1 VKTNGATPAETGHSM
16 SAPPESEDPDFRVH
30 AAWLAQVSEA
40 ADGRLAKQVPQQGDG
55 SPSVSPSSLD
65 RADCWVGEQV
75 RLAPPS
81 RRGRRRSGPIMAIA
95 LGCIFATALVAVI
108 AIPPRLALFDSWRP
122 PTDGSRTESG
132 PLTSATPAIG
142 NEARTPKL
150 IIEPS
155 LGVAGEPAP
164 IGLSLRGG
172 ANNAIVIVR
181 GLLPGMEL
189 STGSAIAGDTWQL
202 SAADLPYAWIAP
214 PKDFVGSADLVAE
227 LRLPNA
233 QIADRQTLHVKW
245 TRPGQ
250 EREQVAPRQENEM
263 QPPIGPPT
271 IQRPKDRD
279 VITAAPTISAEPPQ
293 GQIDREH
300 GKTVRA
306 RGKNNLRRSVD
317 EVNRRAPIATLDVGE
332 SHPAL
337 KGFWDWSR

>member
-40 ADGRLAKQVPQQGDG
+40 ADGRLAKQVPQQGGG
-55 SPSVSPSSLD
+55 SPSVLPSSLD
-65 RADCWVGEQV
+65 PADCWVGEQV

-122 PTDGSRTESG
+122 PTDGSRTESK

-172 ANNAIVIVR
+172 ANNTIVIIR
-181 GLLPGMEL
+181 GLLPGME
-189 STGSAIAGDTWQL
+189 
-202 SAADLPYAWIAP
+202 
-214 PKDFVGSADLVAE
+214 FV
-227 LRLPNA
+227 
-233 QIADRQTLHVKW
+233 H
-245 TRPGQ
+245 GQ
-250 EREQVAPRQENEM
+250 
-263 QPPIGPPT
+263 
-271 IQRPKDRD
+271 RD
-279 VITAAPTISAEPPQ
+279 C
-293 GQIDREH
+293 R
-300 GKTVRA
+300 
-306 RGKNNLRRSVD
+306 
-317 EVNRRAPIATLDVGE
+317 
-332 SHPAL
+332 
-337 KGFWDWSR
+337 

>member
-1 VKTNGATPAETGHSM
+1 MVI
-16 SAPPESEDPDFRVH
+16 V
-30 AAWLAQVSEA
+30 
-40 ADGRLAKQVPQQGDG
+40 
-55 SPSVSPSSLD
+55 
-65 RADCWVGEQV
+65 
-75 RLAPPS
+75 
-81 RRGRRRSGPIMAIA
+81 
-95 LGCIFATALVAVI
+95 LGCISATALAAVI
-108 AIPPRLALFDSWRP
+108 AIPPRLALFDSWRQ
-122 PTDGSRTESG
+122 PTDGSKTESE
-132 PLTSATPAIG
+132 PLTSATSAMG

-172 ANNAIVIVR
+172 GNNAIVIIR

-189 STGSAIAGDTWQL
+189 STGSAIADDTWQL

-214 PKDFVGSADLVAE
+214 PRDFVGSADLVAE

-250 EREQVAPRQENEM
+250 EREPIAPRQENEM

-271 IQRPKDRD
+271 IQHPNDRD
-279 VITAAPTISAEPPQ
+279 VITAAPPISAEPLQ

-300 GKTVRA
+300 GKSVRA

-317 EVNRRAPIATLDVGE
+317 EVNRRAPLATPYVGE
-332 SHPAL
+332 SNPAV